1 MGSTI
6 ERAWEAFLAAIAEA
20 RQVYGSGG
28 ETETVQDLLQ
38 HARELLEII
47 ENEIALNGLS
57 VPPEV
62 RGGLEHLRA
71 QLTAVESG
79 LVTRH

>member
-1 MGSTI
+1 VTTIAKALEAFVGAVDEAQHLYRSSGST
-6 ERAWEAFLAAIAEA
+6 A
-20 RQVYGSGG
+20 
-28 ETETVQDLLQ
+28 TVQDLLQ

-47 ENEIALNGLS
+47 DDEIALNGLS
-57 VPPEV
+57 VPAEV

-71 QLTAVESG
+71 QLAAVERG